1 MAGVAAALGRMAS
14 DSGLKAAHPMSVVH
28 AANQVA
34 ELAMGGHVT
43 WHEADRVFN
52 ELHRGWDG
60 NAFSLRSHALICTQ
74 VQHMERAM
82 HYFEVFVQLKI
93 VNLSAL
99 MANNGSNNG
108 LTVIANNGLYILYE

>member
-1 MAGVAAALGRMAS
+1 MAS

-74 VQHMERAM
+74 LQQMERAM
-82 HYFEVFVQLKI
+82 HYFEVFVQHKI

-99 MANNGSNNG
+99 
-108 LTVIANNGLYILYE
+108 IANNGT